1 MFGWQVFR
9 QQMVVWQA
17 FRTYQQFTRTQG
29 RFPRYNQRLR
39 ARLAR
44 YGFERPFQLEDNLDR
59 QNKLATWIEF
69 LNYQYQDYGKYVR
82 NVERLQPVFDK
93 AWQVLVDAH
102 VLRPFETQEFI
113 CNPESAF
120 QHTDEREQA
129 EKVVESAELAVKSVQ
144 NAIADPSRSILS
156 QEEPRQ
162 LLAAAQSRLDEAIK
176 SLELIERR
184 NDLVNE
190 FFAKTA
196 ISQLVD
202 GKMTKTYQGEKGHA
216 EHCEILIRWILK
228 QISLIELEINGA
240 NIAKQLSTGVRG
252 GWGRK
257 RNRTFELDK
266 EYLSNGHRQ
275 DGEKTQTSPRGTRV
289 STTKDQESK
298 LKRSRDDSFNRGR
311 PSKRPKYN
319 GSSSIF
325 LLDKTSQAA
334 NSASIIQAFPTHLPT
349 SQNSA
354 ALNTQTNAPLKPSED
369 EKSRVMKRERR
380 GGKFANHSTPPSS
393 LRQSTRTRRPPERF
407 Q

>member
-9 QQMVVWQA
+9 QQMAVWQA
-17 FRTYQQFTRTQG
+17 FRTYQQFTRTEG

-44 YGFERPFQLEDNLDR
+44 YGFERPFQLEENLYR
-59 QNKLATWIEF
+59 QDKLATWIEF
-69 LNYQYQDYGKYVR
+69 LNYQYHDHGKYVR

-102 VLRPFETQEFI
+102 ILRPFETQEFI

-129 EKVVESAELAVKSVQ
+129 KKAVESAELAVKSVQ
-144 NAIADPSRSILS
+144 NAIADPSRSSLS

-184 NDLVNE
+184 NDLVNK
-190 FFAKTA
+190 FFVKTA

-202 GKMTKTYQGEKGHA
+202 GKMTKTYQGEKSHA

-228 QISLIELEINGA
+228 QIPLIELEINGA
-240 NIAKQLSTGVRG
+240 NIAKQFSTGVRG
-252 GWGRK
+252 GRGRK
-257 RNRTFELDK
+257 RNRDFELDK
-266 EYLSNGHRQ
+266 GHLSSGQRQ
-275 DGEKTQTSPRGTRV
+275 HGEKTQTSPRGTRV
-289 STTKDQESK
+289 SNTKDQESK
-298 LKRSRDDSFNRGR
+298 IKCSRDDSFNKGR

-319 GSSSIF
+319 GSSDILS
-325 LLDKTSQAA
+325 LDRTFQAA
-334 NSASIIQAFPTHLPT
+334 DSTSIIQASPTHLPT

-354 ALNTQTNAPLKPSED
+354 AQKTQTNAPLKPSED
-369 EKSRVMKRERR
+369 EKSRVMKRKRR
-380 GGKFANHSTPPSS
+380 GGKFANRSTPASS
-393 LRQSTRTRRPPERF
+393 LRRSTRRRRPPATF